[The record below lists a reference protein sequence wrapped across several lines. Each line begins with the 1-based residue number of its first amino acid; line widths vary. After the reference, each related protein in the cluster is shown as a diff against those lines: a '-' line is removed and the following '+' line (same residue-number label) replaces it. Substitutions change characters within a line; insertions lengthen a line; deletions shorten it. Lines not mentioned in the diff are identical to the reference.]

1 MKDFVFININKSI
14 SADVR
19 NSYNMK
25 QTFDYNTVI

>member
-19 NSYNMK
+19 NSYNM
-25 QTFDYNTVI
+25 FDYNTVI